1 MCDPGTAMIISSVIG
16 AGASMAS
23 ASMAPSPPS
32 MPPMPGPEP
41 IKQAEKAADA
51 SVANR
56 IKATRSKMGNVATPK
71 TMLSGT
77 MGVEDE
83 SLNLG
88 GKLI

>member
-1 MCDPGTAMIISSVIG
+1 MISG
-16 AGASMAS
+16 GFAMAS
-23 ASMAPSPPS
+23 SAMAPEPPG
-32 MPPMPGPEP
+32 MPPLPDQGP
-41 IKQAEKAADA
+41 IKQAEKAADK
-51 SVANR
+51 SVADR

-71 TMLSGT
+71 TMLAGT

>member
-16 AGASMAS
+16 GVSSMAS
-23 ASMAPSPPS
+23 ASMAPSAPS
-32 MPPMPGPEP
+32 MPPMPDQGP

>member
-16 AGASMAS
+16 GISSFAS
-23 ASMAPSPPS
+23 ASQAPRAPS
-32 MPPMPGPEP
+32 MPPMPSPEP
-41 IKQAEKAADA
+41 IKQAEKAADR
-51 SVANR
+51 SVADR
-56 IKATRSKMGNVATPK
+56 IKATRSKMGSVATPK
-71 TMLSGT
+71 TMLAGT

>member
-1 MCDPGTAMIISSVIG
+1 MCTGAEAMIISAVIG
-16 AGASMAS
+16 AGSSMAA
-23 ASMAPSPPS
+23 ASMAPSAPS
-32 MPPMPGPEP
+32 MPPLPDQGP
-41 IKQAEKAADA
+41 IKQAEKAADK
-51 SVANR
+51 SVADR

-71 TMLSGT
+71 TMLAGT